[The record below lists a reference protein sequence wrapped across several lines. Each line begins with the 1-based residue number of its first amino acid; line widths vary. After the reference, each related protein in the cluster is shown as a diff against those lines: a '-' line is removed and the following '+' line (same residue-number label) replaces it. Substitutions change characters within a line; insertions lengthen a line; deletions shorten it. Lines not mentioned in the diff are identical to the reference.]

1 MQATNLKREGPQMSK
16 AKVLKYTEPDDGWLP
31 ITAQNIETAENDVL
45 ASDNYGKESLIIR
58 NVLKA
63 FPQNKDLNLIAMKI
77 AVIDVTNSTHLSQY
91 KSIVSLYD
99 IANRILN
106 IGDFDDRLRQGDPEL
121 VPCIANFANINL
133 FSFASKY
140 CTYHSVEVYG
150 QDHYSIY
157 DGVVKNVLPHYV
169 KGLSAF
175 QVERWRQQMNYKAF
189 NDCLGRLLDENHI
202 DIKLRR
208 RKLDHFLWY
217 QNREW
222 YKAKKGKQDAK

>member
-1 MQATNLKREGPQMSK
+1 MPNMSK
-16 AKVLKYTEPDDGWLP
+16 AKVLKYTEPDDGWSL
-31 ITAQNIETAENDVL
+31 ITVQNIEDAESDVL
-45 ASDNYGKESLIIR
+45 TSDNYGKESLIIR
-58 NVLKA
+58 NVLKE
-63 FPQNKDLNLIAMKI
+63 FPKNTDLNLIAMKI
-77 AVIDVTNSTHLSQY
+77 AVIDVTNSTHLAQY

-99 IANRILN
+99 IAERIRN
-106 IGDFDDRLRQGDPEL
+106 IEDFDDRLRQGDPEL
-121 VPCIANFANINL
+121 VPCIAKHDDINL

-157 DGVVKNVLPHYV
+157 DGVVKNVLPHYI

-175 QVERWRQQMNYKAF
+175 QVEKWRQQMNYKAF

-202 DIKLRR
+202 DIEFRR

-222 YKAKKGKQDAK
+222 YKAKKRKQNEK